1 MVRATPGLGG
11 RQAGVAARF
20 SGVVRGLGCPALCG
34 LILCGCVQTQWQAG
48 SYGAT
53 QTLRTADQTMDVE
66 TTDRVARVQR
76 LARVQG
82 VTPPQIQD
90 LVVPAGDVE
99 GARRPIPVIRV
110 TFDERDFFA
119 EGSAAPRPRA
129 AELLHVMAENMRRDV
144 PDMRVTVL
152 GHTDA
157 TGTDQANQ
165 ALSRARALGVV
176 QALVADGANPGQL
189 SAIAIGS
196 AQPVAPNATE
206 AGRARNRR
214 VEFLLSSSEQA
225 NLRLVSARPV
235 DPAFLAVGG
244 AGRGGARP
252 APRSARR
259 QVAVL
264 RPSYSGPTDFSE
276 APDAARSGTVSLA
289 SAGPSL
295 TVGDDP
301 SGSPVAA
308 TGPMPATAVPAA
320 TAGVETGSPVGAVT
334 AEFTP

>member
-1 MVRATPGLGG
+1 MVRATSGLGG

-20 SGVVRGLGCPALCG
+20 SGAIRRLGCSALCG

-48 SYGAT
+48 PYGAT
-53 QTLRTADQTMDVE
+53 QTLRTADQTMDLE

-76 LARVQG
+76 LAGVQG
-82 VTPPQIQD
+82 VAPPQIQD

-99 GARRPIPVIRV
+99 DARRPIPVIRV

-157 TGTDQANQ
+157 TGTEQANQ
-165 ALSRARALGVV
+165 ALSQARALGVV

-196 AQPVAPNATE
+196 TQPVAPNATE

-225 NLRLVSARPV
+225 NLRLVSAQPV

-244 AGRGGARP
+244 GSSGRGEARP

-264 RPSYSGPTDFSE
+264 RPSYSGPADFSE
-276 APDAARSGTVSLA
+276 APGAARSGAVSLA

-308 TGPMPATAVPAA
+308 VGPVPAA